1 MLKDHYMPYSNS
13 VMVMLRSLLEE
24 YNIDYTKDD
33 VIDLLIEQAESEREN
48 CDYIKPLIR
57 PFKVMVGLIIPI
69 AAYIGKKLIDDA
81 EMIEAL
87 KFSLLI
93 IFIIIVLFAAVIA
106 FAPLVKEMNPNYIK
120 YTEFIYNL
128 KQLKIFKENKDK

>member
-1 MLKDHYMPYSNS
+1 MPYSNS

-24 YNIDYTKDD
+24 SNIDYTKDD

-48 CDYIKPLIR
+48 CDYIKLLIR

-69 AAYIGKKLIDDA
+69 AAYIGKKIIDDA

-93 IFIIIVLFAAVIA
+93 IFIIIVLFATVIA